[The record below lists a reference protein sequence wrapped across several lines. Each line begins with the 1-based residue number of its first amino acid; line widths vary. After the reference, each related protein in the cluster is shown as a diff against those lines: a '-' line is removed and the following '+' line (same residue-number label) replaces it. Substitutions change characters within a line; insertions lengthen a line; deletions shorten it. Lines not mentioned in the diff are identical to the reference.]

1 MGPKEPGISGGASI
15 ALIDGERLLGLARR
29 SVSSAL
35 EPGPAQATSE
45 RFPSDG
51 VLGGPGAV
59 FVTLRGGD
67 GRLRGCI
74 GTLSPK
80 FQTVAEET
88 WRMAREAAFGDSR
101 FPPVRAQEL
110 PWLKFEVSVL
120 GPMEEV
126 ADLTTLDPRRY
137 GIVVSAGDG
146 RRGALLPNIEGVETL
161 EAQVSIARR
170 KGGIRPAEPIR
181 VWRFETCHFVE
192 NERDGGSDGGIADR
206 RSS

>member
-1 MGPKEPGISGGASI
+1 MGPKEPGILGGASI
-15 ALIDGERLLGLARR
+15 ALIDGERLLDLARR

-35 EPGPAQATSE
+35 ETASVPSISE

-101 FPPVRAQEL
+101 FPAVRAQEL
-110 PWLKFEVSVL
+110 PWLQFEVSLV

-126 ADLTTLDPRRY
+126 EDLKMLDPRRY
-137 GIVVSAGDG
+137 GIVVSAMDG
-146 RRGALLPNIEGVETL
+146 RRGALLPNIEGVETI
-161 EAQVSIARR
+161 EAQVSVARR
-170 KGGIRPAEPIR
+170 KGGILPAERIR
-181 VWRFETCHFVE
+181 VRRFETWHFAE
-192 NERDGGSDGGIADR
+192 KGSDGGRDGGIANR
-206 RSS
+206 PSS